1 MLLRS
6 SFLPNPSPAAAPQ
19 QAPSNPRDFRDPHPL
34 PRMSA
39 PLRRALR
46 SCSSTRALPR
56 NARSLGSVAE
66 SLAKRAVASGINQYI
81 DDSIPTDFPASLV
94 DVDAPIRPLVA
105 VEDFLD
111 GHAVLRERER
121 RREDGLRVNGAS
133 SSSSVGGDA
142 AVCADDEWGS
152 ASRPVAEVDPFAL
165 SAGYIDELDYGMKR
179 LLGSDNP
186 LLDSM
191 ARYLFEGDTGKKV
204 RPTMVVL
211 LAQATAADRDAGGEG
226 AEGAEGAA
234 GTGGAGV
241 GQVLSP
247 AALAAGLARRGSQE
261 ILPSQLRLAE
271 ITEMIHTASLLH
283 DDVIDKAEM
292 RRGRPSVNHAF
303 GNKLSILGGDFL
315 LARASVAMARLR
327 DVEVV
332 ELLATTIEHL
342 VKGELM
348 QVRGGG
354 GKGRRGRGN
363 EGLGGE
369 ALM

>member
-1 MLLRS
+1 
-6 SFLPNPSPAAAPQ
+6 
-19 QAPSNPRDFRDPHPL
+19 
-34 PRMSA
+34 MSA

-46 SCSSTRALPR
+46 SCSR
-56 NARSLGSVAE
+56 NSRSLGSVAE

-81 DDSIPTDFPASLV
+81 DDSVPSDFPASLV
-94 DVDAPIRPLVA
+94 DVDEPIRPLVA

-111 GHAVLRERER
+111 GHAVLRARER

-165 SAGYIDELDYGMKR
+165 SAGYIDELDYGMKK

-226 AEGAEGAA
+226 AEG
-234 GTGGAGV
+234 TGAGV

-354 GKGRRGRGN
+354 GRREVGGGGAGAVGSGGKGRRG
-363 EGLGGE
+363 GE
-369 ALM
+369 